1 MVSSCKTSV
10 ESWTCRGKNLAN
22 PSSSRTMASAKQL
35 SLISQGSQPVVEYLA
50 DKLVL
55 TGAPFLD
62 QYLITHA
69 LNRVGPQFKELATAV
84 RDMISFDELHNKLGK
99 YEAFLK
105 REELCST
112 ENLRNIITNVTC
124 FSPSKNGNQFDAKNF
139 QNNKGSQGQ
148 RPTNSGNQGS
158 TFNPNNIGN
167 TNLSKNTKTN
177 L

>member
-1 MVSSCKTSV
+1 
-10 ESWTCRGKNLAN
+10 
-22 PSSSRTMASAKQL
+22 MALAKQL
-35 SLISQGSQPVVEYLA
+35 SLISQGSQPVVESLA

-55 TGAPFLD
+55 IGAPVPD
-62 QYLITHA
+62 QYLTTHT

-84 RDMISFDELHNKLGK
+84 RAREIMISFDELHNKLGK

-112 ENLRNIITNVTC
+112 ENLRNIITNITC
-124 FSPSKNGNQFDAKNF
+124 FSSSKNGNQFDAKNF

>member
-1 MVSSCKTSV
+1 
-10 ESWTCRGKNLAN
+10 
-22 PSSSRTMASAKQL
+22 MALAKQL

-55 TGAPFLD
+55 IGAPVPD
-62 QYLITHA
+62 QYLITHT

-84 RDMISFDELHNKLGK
+84 RARDIMISFDELHNKLGK

-105 REELCST
+105 QEELCST
-112 ENLRNIITNVTC
+112 ENLRNIITNITC
-124 FSPSKNGNQFDAKNF
+124 FSSSKNGNQFDTKNF

-148 RPTNSGNQGS
+148 HPTNSGNQGS